1 MAQPGPPNYLLDD
14 QLNYINTFRSL
25 VEKELQSLEGKGK
38 TNITEEGKMRILSE
52 LDMLYPNYLH
62 VTSLSLPAMLDL
74 NINAVRKEIS
84 SQSSTRDTLNNNV
97 RLITIFNAKKGLGDN
112 LENILVNLLRSV
124 AGRKKEIKPTPCTDH
139 LLIQMSLCSMSC
151 G

>member
-1 MAQPGPPNYLLDD
+1 MHPALVEGRTSEWIKQIEYIRQNYPETKVLYPGHGQPGPPKNLLDD

-62 VTSLSLPAMLDL
+62 VASLSLPAT
-74 NINAVRKEIS
+74 A
-84 SQSSTRDTLNNNV
+84 
-97 RLITIFNAKKGLGDN
+97 
-112 LENILVNLLRSV
+112 
-124 AGRKKEIKPTPCTDH
+124 
-139 LLIQMSLCSMSC
+139 
-151 G
+151 